1 MRSITLNLVRKWK
14 LYELQSAQ
22 EDVPMDDDSDFGL
35 LVNPDL
41 YVKFDDK
48 IKLAEMLKSCT
59 RDQLTKVIQ
68 LIRQE
73 SNSEQHMID
82 KVSSDRF

>member
-1 MRSITLNLVRKWK
+1 
-14 LYELQSAQ
+14 
-22 EDVPMDDDSDFGL
+22 MDDDSDFGL
-35 LVNPDL
+35 LINPDL

-48 IKLAEMLKSCT
+48 IKLAELLKTCS
-59 RDQLTKVIQ
+59 RDQLTKVVQ

-82 KVSSDRF
+82 KISADRFQVKIDAI